1 MATFLNPIRNLNDM
15 NERWNFKDM
24 NNTEILSVL
33 PMNKMCEFYYN
44 FEFLTLFLL
53 ILTKGRVIK
62 VIVTVA
68 LISLIIT
75 IAAFIRSENK
85 ELRSRL

>member
-1 MATFLNPIRNLNDM
+1 M

-24 NNTEILSVL
+24 NNTDILSVL

-53 ILTKGRVIK
+53 ILTKGR
-62 VIVTVA
+62 T
-68 LISLIIT
+68 SYYGH
-75 IAAFIRSENK
+75 RHRCSD
-85 ELRSRL
+85 